1 MNYQHANTAPGHP
14 CPRGVRTSLYIP
26 PGKFFF
32 VGWALP
38 TIVRLKRDRLVSHA
52 HSADLEMQLFKKTW
66 CPVAL
71 LRKRFFS
78 GILLLAMTHAAYAET
93 VSIAV
98 ASNAL
103 DAVKLISRD
112 FQKEYGHT
120 TRISSGSTGKLYAQI
135 YNGAPFDVF
144 LAANAREPQRLE
156 EQGLIVKGSRFT
168 YALGQ
173 LSLCKQ
179 AAIKSTSLGT
189 ILADPAL
196 KRLAIAN
203 PKTAPYGA
211 AAQQVLASLGVW
223 QTLKPKLI
231 SGENIGQALQ
241 YFVSGN
247 TQAAFLARSQ
257 VMAKP
262 MAGGCVTVAQKYYRP
277 IRQQAV
283 VLKRAKD
290 AVAVKLFIDYLKSQ
304 KVKTVLSKRFG
315 YGVE

>member
-1 MNYQHANTAPGHP
+1 MNHQDAKT
-14 CPRGVRTSLYIP
+14 PRKHYFIGCLFPYMTKLE
-26 PGKFFF
+26 
-32 VGWALP
+32 
-38 TIVRLKRDRLVSHA
+38 RDRLAVDGNPTVIERKPHI
-52 HSADLEMQLFKKTW
+52 KTW
-66 CPVAL
+66 RLGVL
-71 LRKRFFS
+71 VVKGFLYGGLF
-78 GILLLAMTHAAYAET
+78 LNLTQAAHAET

-103 DAVKLISRD
+103 DAIKFISLD

-179 AAIKSTSLGT
+179 AALKSNSLVG
-189 ILADPAL
+189 ILSEPAL

-203 PKTAPYGA
+203 PKTAPYGV
-211 AAQQVLASLGVW
+211 AAQQVLESLGVW
-223 QTLKPKLI
+223 PALKPKLI

-257 VMAKP
+257 IMVKP
-262 MAGGCVTVAQKYYRP
+262 IAAECFAVEQKYYQP

-283 VLKRAKD
+283 VLKRAND